1 MARRIPKYRHHKG
14 SGQALVQIEGRRIY
28 LGKFN
33 SPESRE
39 AYDRIIGEWLAAA
52 HNPDKQPAAEV
63 GAVLSISELILMYLK
78 WARGYY
84 VKDGDVTREYGSM
97 KEALKPLRE
106 HYGTTAARAFG
117 PRSLKA
123 LREQMIESDL
133 ARGVINNRVGR
144 VKRFFK
150 WAVSEEHVPSSVYE
164 GLRTVEGLRKNRSRA
179 KETDKVAP
187 APVDDV
193 TGLLPF
199 LPPPVRAMV
208 EIQRLTGMRSG
219 EIVIMRPCDIDRT
232 GAIWLYYPTQHKTQ
246 HCGHEKEVPL
256 GPKAQQ
262 VLLPFLERDAESY
275 LFSPKE
281 SEQWRRE
288 HRPVHCKSRRKT
300 PIYPSELRARERLK
314 EKRRKTK
321 KCRLRDSYDTAS
333 YRRAV
338 TYGFKRAKR
347 AGVDIGYWH
356 PHQLR
361 HLRATEV
368 RKASGAEAA
377 KVALGHASLNTTEI
391 YAERDRHLAIRI
403 AGESG

>member
-246 HCGHEKEVPL
+246 QCLSNCLQYALDVYFGR
-256 GPKAQQ
+256 
-262 VLLPFLERDAESY
+262 PF
-275 LFSPKE
+275 
-281 SEQWRRE
+281 
-288 HRPVHCKSRRKT
+288 
-300 PIYPSELRARERLK
+300 I
-314 EKRRKTK
+314 
-321 KCRLRDSYDTAS
+321 DS
-333 YRRAV
+333 
-338 TYGFKRAKR
+338 
-347 AGVDIGYWH
+347 
-356 PHQLR
+356 
-361 HLRATEV
+361 
-368 RKASGAEAA
+368 
-377 KVALGHASLNTTEI
+377 NTQ
-391 YAERDRHLAIRI
+391 
-403 AGESG
+403 